1 MEPEAEYPAAHSM
14 DTGWFA
20 VDRDG
25 HVAYFYSRE
34 AGAVPAE
41 ARREEPTATLHELEA
56 LVSPT
61 EPIYELQGRS
71 GVREDKAHH
80 ISLFP
85 DGRPPVL
92 GDDPWSVLL
101 FVTSLD
107 AVREEIARGMA
118 VLVPSRDA

>member
-1 MEPEAEYPAAHSM
+1 MAPEDDYPAAHSM

-61 EPIYELQGRS
+61 EPIYELRGRS
-71 GVREDKAHH
+71 GIREVEGHH
-80 ISLFP
+80 LSLLA
-85 DGRPPVL
+85 DGRRPVL
-92 GDDPWSVLL
+92 RDDPWSVLL
-101 FVTSLD
+101 FV
-107 AVREEIARGMA
+107 
-118 VLVPSRDA
+118 